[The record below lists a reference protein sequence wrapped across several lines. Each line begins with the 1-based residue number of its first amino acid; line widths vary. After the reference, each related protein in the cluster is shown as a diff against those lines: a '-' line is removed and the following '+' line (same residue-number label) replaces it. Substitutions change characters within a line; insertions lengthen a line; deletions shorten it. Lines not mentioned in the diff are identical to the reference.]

1 MTDARISTEL
11 PAPLVPEEVDQKRK
25 PISRRIRFEVFK
37 RDGFTCQYC
46 GSKPPSV
53 VLELDHLHPVSKGGS
68 NKRDNLITSCFDCNR
83 GKSDGLLSEIPQSV
97 SERGEALKEKRDQL
111 RAYERLLASIRAD
124 EEARIDVIANAFAL
138 HFPGYTVSDR
148 FRESVR
154 GFLQKI
160 PVDVVEGAMHKACI
174 KVRSRDDAL
183 RYFCGICYGII
194 RGGTLT

>member
-1 MTDARISTEL
+1 MTDSIM
-11 PAPLVPEEVDQKRK
+11 PDPLVPIEVERCRK
-25 PISRRIRFEVFK
+25 SISKRIRFEVFK

-46 GSKPPSV
+46 GSKPPGV
-53 VLELDHLHPVSKGGS
+53 VLELDHIYPVSKGGT
-68 NKRDNLITSCFDCNR
+68 NRRDNLITSCFGCNR
-83 GKSDGLLSEIPQSV
+83 GKADGLLSEIPQSV
-97 SERGEALKEKRDQL
+97 TDRGEMLKEKRDQL

-124 EEARIDVIANAFAL
+124 EESRIDLIAKAFAL
-138 HFPGYTVSDR
+138 HFDGYTISDR

-154 GFLQKI
+154 GFLQKM
-160 PVDVVEGAMHKACI
+160 PVDVVEGAMHKACL